1 MTDLHSN
8 GGGPPP
14 HHGPPPVIDL
24 PTTNASEI
32 YQVSLWKQLRHLSR
46 QIRQQGMKMTLL
58 EALDQWRRITLGAPG
73 ERFTRI
79 TPELYCGGQHLR
91 RGLPILKGRGIT
103 AIINMRR
110 EADDA
115 RKKRTLARYLHLP
128 TIDNTPPTLE
138 HLFEGVQFI
147 QTELSQGG
155 KVYIH
160 CWEGVGRAPTM
171 TAAYLVSTGLST
183 AEAWAMIR
191 GVRPFIRPTPMQ
203 QAQLE
208 QFAREW
214 GEKAENLP
222 DPDPFAA
229 QG

>member
-1 MTDLHSN
+1 MTDLHPE
-8 GGGPPP
+8 GGGPPA
-14 HHGPPPVIDL
+14 HHPLPVIDL

-32 YQVSLWKQLRHLSR
+32 YQVSLWKQLRQLSR
-46 QIRQQGMKMTLL
+46 QVRQQGVKITLL
-58 EALDQWRRITLGAPG
+58 EAVDQVRRVTLGAPG

-79 TPELYCGGQHLR
+79 TPDLYCGGQHLR
-91 RGLPILKGRGIT
+91 RGLPTLKGRGIT

-115 RKKRTLARYLHLP
+115 HKKRTLARYLHLP

-138 HLFEGVQFI
+138 HLFEGVHFI
-147 QTELSQGG
+147 RTELDQGG

-171 TAAYLVSTGLST
+171 TAAYLVSTGLTT
-183 AEAWAMIR
+183 AEAWATIR

-214 GEKAENLP
+214 DE
-222 DPDPFAA
+222 
-229 QG
+229 QGAPLAHSTGS